1 MSFWSWIGLA
11 DKKEISLLQSE
22 MSFLREE
29 NKVLQEQNRRLFE
42 YIEEN
47 GRKNRDIIVGE
58 ISNIREQNEKYRQ
71 LFQAGCNDIQ
81 DKIGGTEKSV
91 LEKLQ
96 TNSDVT
102 TKENNT
108 VLDGIA
114 GVSKLLDDIVGEIS
128 NIREQNEKY
137 RQLFQAGC
145 NDIQDKIGGTE
156 KSVLEKLQTNSDVT
170 TKENSAVLD
179 GIAAVS
185 KLLDEKMDNMDT
197 FREDL
202 SSLAESVKYL
212 WTIMKAVWVD
222 SVLSDM
228 DSLG

>member
-47 GRKNRDIIVGE
+47 GRKNRDI
-58 ISNIREQNEKYRQ
+58 
-71 LFQAGCNDIQ
+71 
-81 DKIGGTEKSV
+81 
-91 LEKLQ
+91 
-96 TNSDVT
+96 
-102 TKENNT
+102 
-108 VLDGIA
+108 
-114 GVSKLLDDIVGEIS
+114 IVGEIS

>member
-81 DKIGGTEKSV
+81 DKIDGTEKSV

-145 NDIQDKIGGTE
+145 NDIQDKIDGTE